1 MEPVNFTLAR
11 SNIGGVVSE
20 LHKNAIAFLQK
31 RFPSALVLNNEVA
44 FSDQNGRTM
53 FKLYPMIAQDMQSGV
68 KQRAIAIKNL
78 GSQGEIQAI
87 AQSMGKIFDELDGGI
102 YVKMGNSLKPSGHEI
117 DTNQMTYAPRILLYT
132 NKICV
137 AIQQVI
143 DIFSSVNA
151 LIDVVDESEMH
162 KTLFI
167 SYGGPDEDIVSIINN
182 RIKAKGVKTWFFP
195 DDALPGEKLHRMM
208 HDGVNKHDRV
218 LLVCSKRALTRSGVL
233 NEIERVLERE
243 AKEGGAD
250 ILIPITLDDFV
261 YGDWAPERKDL
272 ADQVRA
278 RVITKIATDQ
288 KEQLEEQIGKVV
300 SALRK

>member
-1 MEPVNFTLAR
+1 M
-11 SNIGGVVSE
+11 SE

-31 RFPSALVLNNEVA
+31 RFPSALVLNNEIT
-44 FSDQNGRTM
+44 FSDQNGASI

-68 KQRAIAIKNL
+68 KQRAIAIENL
-78 GSQGEIQAI
+78 GSQGEVQAI
-87 AQSMGKIFDELDGGI
+87 AQSMGRIFDELDGGI

-117 DTNQMTYAPRILLYT
+117 DTNQMTYAPRVILYT
-132 NKICV
+132 NKSCV
-137 AIQQVI
+137 AIQHVI
-143 DIFSSVNA
+143 DIFSSANA

-167 SYGGPDEDIVSIINN
+167 SYGGPDEEIVSNINN

-218 LLVCSKRALTRSGVL
+218 LLVCSKTALIRPGVL

-261 YGDWAPERKDL
+261 YGDWAPERRDI
-272 ADQVRA
+272 ADHVRA
-278 RVITKIATDQ
+278 RVITKISGDH
-288 KEQLEEQIGKVV
+288 KDLLEEQIGKVV

>member
-1 MEPVNFTLAR
+1 
-11 SNIGGVVSE
+11 VSE
-20 LHKNAIAFLQK
+20 LHLNAIAFLQK
-31 RFPSALVLNNEVA
+31 RFPSALVLNSETT
-44 FSDQNGRTM
+44 FSDQNGASI

-68 KQRAIAIKNL
+68 KQRAIAIENL
-78 GSQGEIQAI
+78 GSQGEVQAI

-117 DTNQMTYAPRILLYT
+117 DTNQMTYAPRVILYT
-132 NKICV
+132 NKSCV
-137 AIQQVI
+137 AIEHVI
-143 DIFSSVNA
+143 DIFSSANA

-167 SYGGPDEDIVSIINN
+167 SYGGPDEEIVSKINK

-218 LLVCSKRALTRSGVL
+218 LLVCSKTALIRPGVL

-250 ILIPITLDDFV
+250 ILIPIALDDFV
-261 YGDWAPERKDL
+261 YGDWAPERKDI
-272 ADQVRA
+272 AGHVRA
-278 RVITKIATDQ
+278 RVITKISGDHNDL
-288 KEQLEEQIGKVV
+288 LEEQIGKVV
-300 SALRK
+300 SALQK

>member
-1 MEPVNFTLAR
+1 
-11 SNIGGVVSE
+11 
-20 LHKNAIAFLQK
+20 
-31 RFPSALVLNNEVA
+31 
-44 FSDQNGRTM
+44 
-53 FKLYPMIAQDMQSGV
+53 MQSGV
-68 KQRAIAIKNL
+68 KQRAIAIENL
-78 GSQGEIQAI
+78 GSQGEVQAI

-117 DTNQMTYAPRILLYT
+117 DTNQMTYAPRVILYT
-132 NKICV
+132 NKSCV
-137 AIQQVI
+137 AIEHVI
-143 DIFSSVNA
+143 DIFSSANA

-167 SYGGPDEDIVSIINN
+167 SYGGPDEEIVSKINK

-218 LLVCSKRALTRSGVL
+218 LLVCSKTALIRPGVL

-250 ILIPITLDDFV
+250 ILIPIALDDFV
-261 YGDWAPERKDL
+261 YGDWAPERKDI
-272 ADQVRA
+272 AGHVRA
-278 RVITKIATDQ
+278 RVITKISGDHNDL
-288 KEQLEEQIGKVV
+288 LEEQIGKVV
-300 SALRK
+300 SALQK

>member
-1 MEPVNFTLAR
+1 M
-11 SNIGGVVSE
+11 SE
-20 LHKNAIAFLQK
+20 LHLNAIAFLQK
-31 RFPSALVLNNEVA
+31 RFPSALVLNSETT
-44 FSDQNGRTM
+44 FSDQNGASI

-68 KQRAIAIKNL
+68 KQRAIAIENL
-78 GSQGEIQAI
+78 GSQGEVQAI

-117 DTNQMTYAPRILLYT
+117 DTNQMTYAPRVILYT
-132 NKICV
+132 NKSCV
-137 AIQQVI
+137 AIEHVI
-143 DIFSSVNA
+143 DIFSSANA

-167 SYGGPDEDIVSIINN
+167 SYGGPDEEIVSKINK

-218 LLVCSKRALTRSGVL
+218 LLVCSKTALIRPGVL

-250 ILIPITLDDFV
+250 ILIPIALDDFV
-261 YGDWAPERKDL
+261 YGDWAPERKDI
-272 ADQVRA
+272 AGHVRA
-278 RVITKIATDQ
+278 RVITKISGDHNDL
-288 KEQLEEQIGKVV
+288 LEEQIGKVV
-300 SALRK
+300 SALQK

>member
-1 MEPVNFTLAR
+1 
-11 SNIGGVVSE
+11 VSE
-20 LHKNAIAFLQK
+20 LHLNAIAFLQK
-31 RFPSALVLNNEVA
+31 RFPSALVLNSEIT
-44 FSDQNGRTM
+44 FSDQNGASI

-68 KQRAIAIKNL
+68 KQRAIAIENL
-78 GSQGEIQAI
+78 GSQGEVQAI

-117 DTNQMTYAPRILLYT
+117 DTNQMTYAPRIILYT
-132 NKICV
+132 NKSCV
-137 AIQQVI
+137 AIQHVI
-143 DIFSSVNA
+143 DIFSSANT

-167 SYGGPDEDIVSIINN
+167 SYGGPDEEIVSKINK

-218 LLVCSKRALTRSGVL
+218 LLVCSKTALIRPGVL

-250 ILIPITLDDFV
+250 ILIPIALDDFV
-261 YGDWAPERKDL
+261 YGDWAPERKDI
-272 ADQVRA
+272 AGHVRA
-278 RVITKIATDQ
+278 RVITKISGDHNDL
-288 KEQLEEQIGKVV
+288 LEEQIGKVV

>member
-1 MEPVNFTLAR
+1 M
-11 SNIGGVVSE
+11 SE
-20 LHKNAIAFLQK
+20 LHLNAIAFLQK
-31 RFPSALVLNNEVA
+31 RFPSALVLNSEIT
-44 FSDQNGRTM
+44 FSDQNGASI

-68 KQRAIAIKNL
+68 KQRAIAIENL
-78 GSQGEIQAI
+78 GIQGEVQAI

-117 DTNQMTYAPRILLYT
+117 DTNQMTYAPRIILYT
-132 NKICV
+132 NKSCV
-137 AIQQVI
+137 AIQHVI
-143 DIFSSVNA
+143 DIFSSANT

-167 SYGGPDEDIVSIINN
+167 SYGGPDEEIVSKINK

-218 LLVCSKRALTRSGVL
+218 LLVCSKKALIRPGVL

-250 ILIPITLDDFV
+250 ILIPIALDDFV
-261 YGDWAPERKDL
+261 YGDWAPERKDI
-272 ADQVRA
+272 AGHVRA
-278 RVITKIATDQ
+278 RVITKISGDHNDL
-288 KEQLEEQIGKVV
+288 LEEQIGKVV

>member
-1 MEPVNFTLAR
+1 M
-11 SNIGGVVSE
+11 SE

-31 RFPSALVLNNEVA
+31 RFPSALVLNNEIT
-44 FSDQNGRTM
+44 FSDQNGVSV

-68 KQRAIAIKNL
+68 KQRAIAIENL

-102 YVKMGNSLKPSGHEI
+102 YLKMGNALKPSGHEI
-117 DTNQMTYAPRILLYT
+117 DTNQMTYAPRVILYT
-132 NKICV
+132 NKSCV
-137 AIQQVI
+137 AIRQVI
-143 DIFSSVNA
+143 DIFSGVNV

-167 SYGGPDEDIVSIINN
+167 SYGGPDEEIVSNINN

-218 LLVCSKRALTRSGVL
+218 LLVCSKTALIRPGVL
-233 NEIERVLERE
+233 NEIERVFERE
-243 AKEGGAD
+243 AKEGGTD

-261 YGDWAPERKDL
+261 YGDWAPERKDI

-278 RVITKIATDQ
+278 RVITKIAADH
-288 KEQLEEQIGKVV
+288 KELLEEQIGKVV

>member
-1 MEPVNFTLAR
+1 
-11 SNIGGVVSE
+11 VSE
-20 LHKNAIAFLQK
+20 LHLNAIAFLQK
-31 RFPSALVLNNEVA
+31 RFPSALVLNSEIT
-44 FSDQNGRTM
+44 FSDQNGASI

-68 KQRAIAIKNL
+68 KQRAIAIENL
-78 GSQGEIQAI
+78 GIQGEVQAI

-117 DTNQMTYAPRILLYT
+117 DTNQMTYAPRIILYT
-132 NKICV
+132 NKSCV
-137 AIQQVI
+137 AIQHVI
-143 DIFSSVNA
+143 DIFSSANT

-167 SYGGPDEDIVSIINN
+167 SYGGPDEEIVSKINK

-218 LLVCSKRALTRSGVL
+218 LLVCSKKALIRPGVL

-250 ILIPITLDDFV
+250 ILIPIALDDFV
-261 YGDWAPERKDL
+261 YGDWAPERKDI
-272 ADQVRA
+272 AGHVRA
-278 RVITKIATDQ
+278 RVITKISGDHNDL
-288 KEQLEEQIGKVV
+288 LEEQIGKVV